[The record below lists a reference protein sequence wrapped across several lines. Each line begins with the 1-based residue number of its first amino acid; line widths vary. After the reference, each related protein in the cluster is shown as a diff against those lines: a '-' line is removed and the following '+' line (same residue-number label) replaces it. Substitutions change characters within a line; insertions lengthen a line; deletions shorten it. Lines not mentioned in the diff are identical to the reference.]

1 MFPQRIAEKFRL
13 KSSPL
18 GGWLEGI
25 STCLSENSFI
35 ELDYYVV
42 EESKKEKK
50 LTMKN
55 ERINYH
61 YVNYNKLNYL
71 KSSITDNYDVYHVF
85 GTEMAYIDDLIE
97 VLPLTKTV
105 ISIQGLV
112 SKISIHY
119 LSNYDMYTRTT
130 LFTKMYMKLNQKI
143 FKMRGLREER
153 ILKKVKYVIGR
164 TDWDRA
170 SLESINKDLKY
181 FHCNEILR
189 EIFYRDKWSIDSCN
203 YFSIFVSQ
211 ASYSIKGMH
220 MIVEI
225 IKILKEFYPEVI
237 CIIGGGNILKSNTL
251 ATKLHS
257 SYDYLIMKLI
267 KQYKLQENIK
277 FLGPLTDNVV
287 KEYLLKCNVFLLASS
302 IENSSNSLA
311 EAMNLG
317 VPIVASYVGGTNN
330 FVSHK
335 ENGLLYPYDEPYL
348 GAYYI
353 KMLFENKKFA
363 KELANNAYEKAK
375 IYFSRKYNISNML
388 NVYDE
393 IIKDNG

>member
-1 MFPQRIAEKFRL
+1 MFPQRIAEKFGL

-25 STCLSENSFI
+25 STCLSENSNI

-42 EESKKEKK
+42 KKSKSEKK

-55 ERINYH
+55 EKINFH
-61 YVNYNKLNYL
+61 YINYNKLNYL
-71 KSSITDNYDVYHVF
+71 KSLIINGYDVYHVF
-85 GTEMAYIDDLIE
+85 GTEMAYIEDLIE

-130 LFTKMYMKLNQKI
+130 LFIKMYMKLNQKI
-143 FKMRGLREER
+143 FKMRGSREER

-189 EIFYRDKWSIDSCN
+189 EIFYMDKWSIDSCN
-203 YFSIFVSQ
+203 DFSIFVSQ
-211 ASYSIKGMH
+211 AGYSIKGMH

-225 IKILKEFYPEVI
+225 IKSLKEFYPKVI

-375 IYFSRKYNISNML
+375 IYFNRKYNISNML